1 MCGDRTS
8 PTPEPP
14 DGEAIHDKAA
24 RQKIQANAKTIG
36 QSGFND

>member
-36 QSGFND
+36 QSGFI